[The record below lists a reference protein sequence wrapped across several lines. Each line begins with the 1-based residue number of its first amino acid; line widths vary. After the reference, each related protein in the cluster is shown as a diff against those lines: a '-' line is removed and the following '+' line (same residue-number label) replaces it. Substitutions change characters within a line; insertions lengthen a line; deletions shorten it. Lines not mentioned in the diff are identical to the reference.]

1 MAAGGTEYLIAI
13 AAEMSG
19 GEESVATLT
28 ALSEEM
34 SGQAGAVASLDE
46 ALSQARAALGQTGT
60 AAAEAAAKVAAG
72 ESKYAQLEKA
82 ADKAAKALERA
93 SLKGAV
99 PEGLKKAADE
109 AAIALRA
116 EAVALD
122 ATRTS
127 ADAAGLAQSRAAA
140 SVKNL
145 EAASKGATA
154 AQIRANA
161 AGTEGVNNL
170 NDFAKWVG
178 KLPGP
183 LGAMGKALDDGS
195 DGMAGMSKM
204 SSLATAG
211 AIAMAAAVIALGA
224 ALVKGAVNA
233 ALWGIGLADTGGKLE
248 ALGKTSKEHVAKTFG
263 GLRIDGL
270 LSALEKLVDLFNPA
284 TKAGERMA
292 ASFNE
297 IFQPMVD
304 AATEAIPVI
313 ADFIAAVA
321 KGAPKAIAA
330 LRPFMPVFKAIG
342 IGLAIVVGVVVVAIA
357 AIGAAIGLVAAA
369 AVAIGVGIAAALD
382 AIDGAVL
389 TASKAVIAS
398 FGAMASGASSAFASV
413 KASVASAIAYLKGT
427 SLSQIGAD
435 MIAGLVNGI
444 KSAAGAVA
452 DALSGVVNDAISAA
466 KEKLGIASPS
476 KVTEEMGDNVA
487 MGFTGGI
494 DDGAA
499 DAQSALERMVEPPS
513 AAAPSSASAPAGK
526 AITLTGPFNFY
537 GVEGAEDAERRFGV
551 LLTRALEGDV
561 AQLGGG
567 EFVPA

>member
-1 MAAGGTEYLIAI
+1 
-13 AAEMSG
+13 
-19 GEESVATLT
+19 
-28 ALSEEM
+28 
-34 SGQAGAVASLDE
+34 
-46 ALSQARAALGQTGT
+46 
-60 AAAEAAAKVAAG
+60 
-72 ESKYAQLEKA
+72 
-82 ADKAAKALERA
+82 
-93 SLKGAV
+93 
-99 PEGLKKAADE
+99 
-109 AAIALRA
+109 
-116 EAVALD
+116 
-122 ATRTS
+122 
-127 ADAAGLAQSRAAA
+127 
-140 SVKNL
+140 
-145 EAASKGATA
+145 
-154 AQIRANA
+154 
-161 AGTEGVNNL
+161 
-170 NDFAKWVG
+170 
-178 KLPGP
+178 
-183 LGAMGKALDDGS
+183 
-195 DGMAGMSKM
+195 
-204 SSLATAG
+204 
-211 AIAMAAAVIALGA
+211 
-224 ALVKGAVNA
+224 
-233 ALWGIGLADTGGKLE
+233 
-248 ALGKTSKEHVAKTFG
+248 
-263 GLRIDGL
+263 
-270 LSALEKLVDLFNPA
+270 
-284 TKAGERMA
+284 
-292 ASFNE
+292 
-297 IFQPMVD
+297 MVD